1 MDVVQQK
8 SCVGA
13 WVAIYFSQ
21 ISHVIFF
28 CVATLLW
35 KFMMK
40 VNRGEEMNIEKIIW
54 KSFAILKSSLTKGN

>member
-1 MDVVQQK
+1 MDVLQQK
-8 SCVGA
+8 CYVGA
-13 WVAIYFSQ
+13 WVATYFSQ

-40 VNRGEEMNIEKIIW
+40 VNRDEEMNIKKIIW
-54 KSFAILKSSLTKGN
+54 KSFAILKISLTKGN